1 MVHGVFNPQ
10 YQRYGKKILVGT
22 YLKPPQNKNYTAAS
36 LSLFSTESP
45 LSLL

>member
-22 YLKPPQNKNYTAAS
+22 YLKLIGGANMHAAIITGITKKWTKR
-36 LSLFSTESP
+36 L
-45 LSLL
+45 